1 MGHKIKP
8 KVCEGC
14 KVPKGWGEE
23 LIIENI
29 NTPKVMGVAIR
40 RLRKR
45 AGLSQLQVAELVN
58 IRQATISDLENGRGT
73 LDSLFKVVQAL
84 KLNLVLS
91 SKTALISNKE
101 KTRTNE
107 VLDLLKD

>member
-1 MGHKIKP
+1 MS
-8 KVCEGC
+8 
-14 KVPKGWGEE
+14 EE

-29 NTPKVMGVAIR
+29 NTPKVMGVAVR

-73 LDSLFKVVQAL
+73 LDSLFKVIQAL
-84 KLNLVLS
+84 KLNLAIS
-91 SKTALISNKE
+91 NKTALNSDKE

-107 VLDLLKD
+107 VLNLLKD

>member
-1 MGHKIKP
+1 M
-8 KVCEGC
+8 
-14 KVPKGWGEE
+14 
-23 LIIENI
+23 
-29 NTPKVMGVAIR
+29 AIR